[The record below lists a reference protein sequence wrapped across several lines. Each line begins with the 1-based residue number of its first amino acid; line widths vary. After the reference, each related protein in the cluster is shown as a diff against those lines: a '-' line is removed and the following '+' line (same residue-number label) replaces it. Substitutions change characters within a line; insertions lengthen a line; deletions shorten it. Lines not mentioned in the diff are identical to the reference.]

1 MNRFIC
7 MLALRSAWNRRL
19 TLGMT
24 LLSVALSAAL
34 LVGIERLRADAR
46 ESFAEAVS
54 GTDLIVGARASPVE
68 LMLYAVFR
76 IGAATN
82 NIGWQSFQALARDP
96 AVAWAVPLSLGDSH
110 RGFAVLGTTGMYF
123 ERFRHGNGRA
133 LRFTDGKPF
142 EQLFDA
148 VIGAEVA
155 AAAGYRL
162 GQRITLSHGSG
173 TEGLT
178 EHADKP
184 FVVAGILAR
193 TGTAVDRTVHVSL
206 EAIEAIHLDWRGGA
220 PIPGVSIPP
229 EFARK
234 FDLQPKS
241 ITAAF
246 IGLYNRAEVFALQRR
261 INTMRDEALMA
272 VMPGVALDELWQ
284 IIGTAERS
292 LTAVSALVAVV
303 SLIGLVAVV
312 LAGLNERRRELAI
325 LRSIGAGPRDIFM
338 LLTLEGLLITLGGVL
353 LGLGFLTAGSA
364 MFGDAA
370 LARYGI
376 DLRPRLL
383 AMDELPVLAVIVGAG
398 FCASLVPGYRAYR
411 MALADGL
418 APRL

>member
-1 MNRFIC
+1 MNRFIFV
-7 MLALRSAWNRRL
+7 LALRSAWNRRL

-24 LLSVALSAAL
+24 LLSVALSATL
-34 LVGIERLRADAR
+34 LIGIERLNADAR
-46 ESFAEAVS
+46 ASFSEAVS

-76 IGAATN
+76 IGSATN
-82 NIGWQSFQALARDP
+82 NIGWASFQALARDP

-110 RGFAVLGTTGMYF
+110 RGYAVLGTTSAYF
-123 ERFRHGNGRA
+123 ERFRHGDGRS
-133 LRFTDGKPF
+133 LRFTQGKPF

-173 TEGLT
+173 SAGLP
-178 EHADKP
+178 EHTDKP
-184 FVVAGILAR
+184 FVIAGILAR

-234 FDLQPKS
+234 FDLQPKA
-241 ITAAF
+241 ITAAL
-246 IGLYNRAEVFALQRR
+246 IGLDNRAQVFALQRR
-261 INTMRDEALMA
+261 INAMRDEPLMA
-272 VMPGVALDELWQ
+272 VLPGVALDELWQ

-292 LTAVSALVAVV
+292 LTAVSALVALV
-303 SLIGLVAVV
+303 SLIGLIAVV

-338 LLTLEGLLITLGGVL
+338 LLTLEGLLITVGGVL
-353 LGLGFLTAGSA
+353 LGLGMLSAGTA
-364 MFGDAA
+364 MFGEAA
-370 LARYGI
+370 LAAYGVE
-376 DLRPRLL
+376 LRPRLL
-383 AMDELPVLAVIVGAG
+383 AATELPVLAAIIGAG
-398 FCASLVPGYRAYR
+398 FGASLVPGYRAYR
-411 MALADGL
+411 MALSDGL